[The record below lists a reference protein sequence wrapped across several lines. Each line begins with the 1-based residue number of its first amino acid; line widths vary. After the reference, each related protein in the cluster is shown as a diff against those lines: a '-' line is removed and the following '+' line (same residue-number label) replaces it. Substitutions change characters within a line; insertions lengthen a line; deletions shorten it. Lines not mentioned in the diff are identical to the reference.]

1 MSVNNVGLKLSKV
14 LFDLEIT
21 YAIIKRAYWAY
32 EFINDYD
39 LILLILRLL
48 K

>member
-1 MSVNNVGLKLSKV
+1 MSVNDVGLYALEV
-14 LFDLEIT
+14 LFDLAIT
-21 YAIIKRAYWAY
+21 YGIIKRAYWAY
-32 EFINDYD
+32 EFINDYY